1 MKEFHFS
8 DYIEVLTE
16 TYNII
21 IYSPIYS
28 NRIGLYLGSENEKP
42 IKEISLINS
51 KLTIHYLDGQKKRLE
66 DKIMSI
72 RIDGTFFKR
81 KMKISIEGNL
91 LKYSTNDAILYNLD
105 INKAYNYDA
114 LKPNIKTK
122 TINKK

>member
-42 IKEISLINS
+42 IKEISLIDS